1 MGAPQFLTA
10 VAAQIPRDFMAL
22 QSTMPPFLTFL
33 STWHF
38 DAVAL
43 AVIVVYAM
51 LYLLGVRSL
60 RRRGHAWPR
69 RLTAYFYGLGLG
81 SFAWVSF
88 GFLGTYSTELRWAF
102 TTRVVL
108 LLFVV
113 PAGLSLGK
121 PIALA
126 LIVLRG
132 KPRRVL
138 RSILRSWPLRLI
150 SNAVF
155 ATFFALALFMVFVTP
170 FAGVLRQS
178 DLAQAIFTIAVPLM
192 GLVIILP
199 ASVRN
204 VRVTTFLITAQFLL
218 VFAELMM
225 DAIPGIVIRIQETVT
240 DHVGAVAGIL
250 PYWFPNPLR
259 DQQLSG
265 DLLWAIAEVVDIP
278 VLALLFIVWRR
289 SDKRDAKD
297 VDKLTDE
304 QMEELM
310 KEHLRGPYQAGR

>member
-1 MGAPQFLTA
+1 MPSVFEFLA
-10 VAAQIPRDFMAL
+10 
-22 QSTMPPFLTFL
+22 
-33 STWHF
+33 TWHF

-43 AVIVVYAM
+43 VAIIIYAV
-51 LYLLGVRSL
+51 LYLLAVRSL
-60 RRRGHAWPR
+60 RLRGHTWPR
-69 RLTAYFYGLGLG
+69 RFIAYFFVLGLG
-81 SFAWVSF
+81 SYAWVSF

-121 PIALA
+121 PVALA

-132 KPRRVL
+132 RPRRVL
-138 RSILRSWPLRLI
+138 RSILRSRALRLI

-170 FAGVLRQS
+170 YAGVMRQS
-178 DLAQAIFTIAVPLM
+178 DIWQAIFTLAVPLM
-192 GLVIILP
+192 GLLIILP

-240 DHVGAVAGIL
+240 DHLGTVAGVL
-250 PYWFPNPLR
+250 PIWFPNPLR

-278 VLALLFIVWRR
+278 VLALLFITWRR
-289 SDKRDAKD
+289 SDKRDAKA

-304 QMEELM
+304 QMDELM
-310 KEHLRGPYQAGR
+310 KAHLRGPYAAG

>member
-1 MGAPQFLTA
+1 
-10 VAAQIPRDFMAL
+10 
-22 QSTMPPFLTFL
+22 MPPILTFL
-33 STWHF
+33 TTWHF

-43 AVIVVYAM
+43 IAIIIYAV
-51 LYLLGVRSL
+51 LYVTAVRSL
-60 RRRGHAWPR
+60 RRRGHAWPL
-69 RLTAYFYGLGLG
+69 RLTVYFFVLGLG

-88 GFLGTYSTELRWAF
+88 GFLGTFSTELRWAF

-138 RSILRSWPLRLI
+138 RAVLRSWPLRLI

-155 ATFFALALFMVFVTP
+155 ATLFALALFMIFVTP

-178 DLAQAIFTIAVPLM
+178 ELSQAIFTLAVPLM
-192 GLVIILP
+192 GLLIILP

-240 DHVGAVAGIL
+240 DHLGTVAGVL
-250 PYWFPNPLR
+250 PLWFPSPLR

-304 QMEELM
+304 QMDELM
-310 KEHLRGPYQAGR
+310 RAHLRGRHQAGA